1 MHLQKEFD
9 DKGNKVDFT
18 INFVNKFYDLPIP
31 GFSVKRAMR
40 LSEVERV
47 SLPSFFATSMKFCS
61 HSVWYAFDRY
71 ALARTQRGSGHIT
84 THPEGLT

>member
-18 INFVNKFYDLPIP
+18 INFINKFYDLPM
-31 GFSVKRAMR
+31 FTVKRALK

-47 SLPSFFATSMKFCS
+47 SLPSCFFFGYSMVSLYSLYLATGTIWCTCKGQTGISQ
-61 HSVWYAFDRY
+61 
-71 ALARTQRGSGHIT
+71 RTRKT
-84 THPEGLT
+84 